1 MGVAVVGF
9 LAPNAWLRRRIQS
22 RQADIDR
29 GLPDALDLM
38 VTCVE
43 AGLGL
48 DAAVQR
54 VSLEIGLAR
63 PVLAEELTLTFL
75 EVKAGVRRT
84 DAFRRLADRTG
95 VQDLKTLAATL
106 NQTDIFGTSVSRA
119 LRIQAEGMRVR
130 RMQRAEERAAV
141 LSVKMTMPL
150 VLCFV
155 PALFVVLA
163 GPAWVNIVD
172 PILPARG
179 SMRIEIT
186 SCRRGRAPARRRAD
200 APASR
205 RPQKRRR
212 GRSGWAWPSR
222 LAARG
227 DWAGAFQVADA
238 LVRED
243 PSDGD
248 ALLLRAKALRKQ
260 EMTGGGRGRPPAGWS
275 SLQPRNPE
283 AHAELAVLCE
293 HSGRGAEALD
303 HHEEAEP
310 ARARA
315 IRAT

>member
-1 MGVAVVGF
+1 MALLIGTGFVGTISAAAAMIWSIVGSQQGAARQLQRRLAPSHDLPDLVEHRSRAVDAVAQGLAPIARLATPDEDELSRVRERLVQAGLRGPQAVPFFLATKVLIPLLLVGVVLWFNATQADPVEYLSAWAVGVAIVGF
-9 LAPNAWLRRRIQS
+9 LAPNLWLRRRIQS
-22 RQADIDR
+22 RQTDIDR

-54 VSLEIGLAR
+54 VALEIGLAR

-75 EVKAGVRRT
+75 EVKAGVKRT

-119 LRIQAEGMRVR
+119 LRVQAEGMRIR

-163 GPAWVNIVD
+163 GPAWVNIVTQF
-172 PILPARG
+172 LRRG
-179 SMRIEIT
+179 S
-186 SCRRGRAPARRRAD
+186 P
-200 APASR
+200 
-205 RPQKRRR
+205 
-212 GRSGWAWPSR
+212 
-222 LAARG
+222 
-227 DWAGAFQVADA
+227 
-238 LVRED
+238 
-243 PSDGD
+243 
-248 ALLLRAKALRKQ
+248 
-260 EMTGGGRGRPPAGWS
+260 
-275 SLQPRNPE
+275 
-283 AHAELAVLCE
+283 
-293 HSGRGAEALD
+293 
-303 HHEEAEP
+303 
-310 ARARA
+310 
-315 IRAT
+315 